1 MKQPTQINSL
11 QDLQRLMP
19 RLLKDTANQTSLLLA
34 AAANPLLAVTRLG
47 YQVSPEAARAIEH
60 RARFGEAGGAAF
72 EQLQAQLFEVAG
84 QTFDPA
90 DGPTLRRVLAAL
102 LPDDAAQTTQKRPVT
117 PALSRKQ
124 RAELLAAA
132 ESRPVGVPGQQP
144 VRDPLADFAELHPI
158 IPLLV
163 EWRRM
168 NLQSPRFASEE
179 VFNRILAG
187 ELDLPITELTFTLQE
202 RSRRKAGSA

>member
-1 MKQPTQINSL
+1 MKQPTKINSL
-11 QDLQRLMP
+11 PELQRLMP
-19 RLLKDTANQTSLLLA
+19 RLLKNAADQTPLLLA
-34 AAANPLLAVTRLG
+34 AAANPLLAIARLG
-47 YQVSPEAARAIEH
+47 YEVAPEAARAIEY

-72 EQLQAQLFEVAG
+72 EKLQAELFQTAG

-90 DGPTLRRVLAAL
+90 DGRVLRQVLSDL
-102 LPDDAAQTTQKRPVT
+102 LPADGAQSAQKRPT
-117 PALSRKQ
+117 GPTLNRKQ
-124 RAELLAAA
+124 RAALLDAA

-144 VRDPLADFAELHPI
+144 VHDPLADFAELHPI

>member
-11 QDLQRLMP
+11 PELQRLMP
-19 RLLKDTANQTSLLLA
+19 RLLKDAADQTSLLLA
-34 AAANPLLAVTRLG
+34 AAANPLLAIARLG
-47 YQVSPEAARAIEH
+47 YEVAPEAAHAIEY

-72 EQLQAQLFEVAG
+72 EKLQAELFQTAG

-90 DGPTLRRVLAAL
+90 DGRALRQVLTKL
-102 LPDDAAQTTQKRPVT
+102 LPAAEAQSAQKRPAG
-117 PALSRKQ
+117 PALSRKR
-124 RAELLAAA
+124 RADLLDAA
-132 ESRPVGVPGQQP
+132 ESRPVGVPGQRP
-144 VRDPLADFAELHPI
+144 VHDPLADFAELHPI

-179 VFNRILAG
+179 VFDRILAG
-187 ELDLPITELTFTLQE
+187 ELDLPISEVTFTLQE